1 MVGKDEVGRRGEGI
15 ALEHVVGRGWVVLAT
30 NWRSG
35 RDGEIDI
42 VALDGDVLVVV
53 EVKTRSGTGFGHPSQ
68 GVTPRKL
75 ARLRRLAGRW
85 LLVHRQMVEAV
96 VERDGAELPAHWSA
110 VRIDV
115 VSVLL
120 REGREPVVEHFEAVT

>member
-1 MVGKDEVGRRGEGI
+1 MLSKDEVGRRGEEI
-15 ALEHVVGRGWVVLAT
+15 ALEHVVARGWTVLAT

-35 RDGEIDI
+35 REGEIDI

-68 GVTPRKL
+68 GVTAKKL
-75 ARLRRLAGRW
+75 ARLRRLAGQW
-85 LLVHRQMVEAV
+85 LMVHRRATEEAA
-96 VERDGAELPAHWSA
+96 EREGVDVPPHWSA

-120 REGREPVVEHFEAVT
+120 PRDAGPVVEHLEAVV